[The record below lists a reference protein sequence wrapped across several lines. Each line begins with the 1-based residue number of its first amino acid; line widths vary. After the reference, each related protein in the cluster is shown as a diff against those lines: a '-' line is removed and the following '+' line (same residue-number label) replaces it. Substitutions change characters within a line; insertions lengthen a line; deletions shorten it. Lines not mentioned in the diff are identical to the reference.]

1 VAKKLVNLEISIG
14 PYRFRDH
21 LFVETNADEQLLA
34 RSYFGNRDQV
44 GEPEGDGFAFH
55 KCPGE
60 PRVSVASVLEV
71 EDQMAELVQS
81 LVRC

>member
-21 LFVETNADEQLLA
+21 LFVETDADEQLLA
-34 RSYFGNRDQV
+34 RSYFGDV
-44 GEPEGDGFAFH
+44 DHAGEPEGDGFAFF

-60 PRVSVASVLEV
+60 PRVKIVSVLEV

>member
-1 VAKKLVNLEISIG
+1 MAKKLVNLNIQVG
-14 PYRFRDH
+14 PYQFRDH
-21 LFVETNADEQLLA
+21 MFVETDADEQLLA
-34 RSYFGNRDQV
+34 RSYFGDGDKA
-44 GEPEGDGFAFH
+44 GEPEGDGFAFF